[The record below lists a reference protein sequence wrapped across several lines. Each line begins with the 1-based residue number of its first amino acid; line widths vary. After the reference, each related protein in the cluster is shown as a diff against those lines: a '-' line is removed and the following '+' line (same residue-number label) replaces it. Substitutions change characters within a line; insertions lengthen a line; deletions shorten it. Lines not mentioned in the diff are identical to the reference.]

1 MVFSSFF
8 TETIGSGD
16 GVFGGVGAFS
26 STGDGNGGGI
36 LVPSVSEPNLKSR
49 AGSWNR
55 FELEVVALPPTL
67 ELVGLG
73 IVNDDD
79 CLYFVALDEPEK
91 LSSVTLG

>member
-8 TETIGSGD
+8 REVIGSGG

-67 ELVGLG
+67 ELVGFG
-73 IVNDDD
+73 IVDVDD
-79 CLYFVALDEPEK
+79 CLY
-91 LSSVTLG
+91 SVFRRVG